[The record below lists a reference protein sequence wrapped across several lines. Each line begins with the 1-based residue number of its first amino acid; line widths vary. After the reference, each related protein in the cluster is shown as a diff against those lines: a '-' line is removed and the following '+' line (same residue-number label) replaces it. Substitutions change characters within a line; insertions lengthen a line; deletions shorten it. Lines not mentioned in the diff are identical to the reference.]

1 MIYAQ
6 KERQQFYIEL
16 VVSVILGGL
25 ILAGIVWFGMWAYEY
40 KYG

>member
-6 KERQQFYIEL
+6 KERQQFFIE
-16 VVSVILGGL
+16 VGVSIVLGG
-25 ILAGIVWFGMWAYEY
+25 IIVAGVIWFGMWAYEY